1 MYPEPKPE
9 SNKPD
14 DCYLDG
20 WKSSENPLEGRWNLG
35 PSDLRDEPSDQ

>member
-1 MYPEPKPE
+1 MSIEPKPE

-20 WKSSENPLEGRWNLG
+20 WKPSENPLEGHWNLG